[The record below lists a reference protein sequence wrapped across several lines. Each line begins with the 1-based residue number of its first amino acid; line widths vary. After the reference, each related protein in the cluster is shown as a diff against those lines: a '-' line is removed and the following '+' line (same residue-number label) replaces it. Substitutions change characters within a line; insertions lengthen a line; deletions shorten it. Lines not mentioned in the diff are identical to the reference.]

1 MPKNMGFGYALK
13 MSISAGAATTRDSRE
28 AGTLAWL
35 LHRFTG
41 IVIIAYLVLH
51 IHSVT
56 EAAFSERSFDDLLV
70 LYSSPLFL
78 LMDLLLF
85 AAVSF
90 HTLNGI
96 RVMAFDFGYGV
107 KRQREL
113 FYLALAL
120 TVVFAVIGLLI
131 MYPTILARW

>member
-1 MPKNMGFGYALK
+1 MPKAMGFGYALK
-13 MSISAGAATTRDSRE
+13 RSLSAGTATLKDTHE

-41 IVIIAYLVLH
+41 IVIVAYLVLH

-56 EAAFSERSFDDLLV
+56 EAAFSKASFDDLMV

-85 AAVSF
+85 AAVTF

-96 RVMAFDFGYGV
+96 RVMMFDWGYGV
-107 KRQREL
+107 KSQRAI
-113 FYLALAL
+113 FYAMLGL
-120 TVVFAVIGLLI
+120 TVIFVVIGLMI
-131 MYPTILARW
+131 MYPVIISRW

>member
-1 MPKNMGFGYALK
+1 MPKTMGFGYAVKKSITAGTGTLK
-13 MSISAGAATTRDSRE
+13 DTHE

-41 IVIIAYLVLH
+41 IVIVAYLVLH

-56 EAAFSERSFDDLLV
+56 EAAFNEQSFDDLLV

-107 KRQREL
+107 KRQREI
-113 FYLALAL
+113 FYAMLGL
-120 TVVFAVIGLLI
+120 TVIFVVIGLIIVGPII
-131 MYPTILARW
+131 MARW